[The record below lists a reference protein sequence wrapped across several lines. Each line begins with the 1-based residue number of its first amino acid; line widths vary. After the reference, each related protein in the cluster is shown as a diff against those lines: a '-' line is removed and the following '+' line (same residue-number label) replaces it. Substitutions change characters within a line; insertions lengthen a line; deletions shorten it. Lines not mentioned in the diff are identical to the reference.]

1 MISYY
6 GSIKIWRIL
15 VLNLTNGILLELWSP
30 LQEGSA
36 PVNPALTEQALKLPR
51 YKSVVP
57 KWRPDKATLCKL
69 YIFLELVWSDSVSG
83 LMIAAIAAI
92 AAIAIAD
99 KKIQL
104 SLASDAESLQ
114 KRFFAATDRPEPKT
128 SSLSEKQ
135 TFSSKWKPFFY
146 SFGFKATKYKLPKRA
161 VYWWRH
167 WVFPFLRFL
176 LWYRFVSFDAKLL
189 VEKDVSMDG
198 SLTSNC
204 EFNNFKSYKLPGLSL
219 RVRINVSVILWWV
232 F

>member
-83 LMIAAIAAI
+83 LMIAAMLLLTKRSNCLLHRMQKVCKNGFLLQPI
-92 AAIAIAD
+92 D
-99 KKIQL
+99 PNRKLLRCPRNKL
-104 SLASDAESLQ
+104 SLRSGNH
-114 KRFFAATDRPEPKT
+114 FFILLVSKLRSTSCLKEPFIDDVIGFFLVLKIP
-128 SSLSEKQ
+128 SSVFVCFFRCQ
-135 TFSSKWKPFFY
+135 TFSWE
-146 SFGFKATKYKLPKRA
+146 R
-161 VYWWRH
+161 
-167 WVFPFLRFL
+167 
-176 LWYRFVSFDAKLL
+176 
-189 VEKDVSMDG
+189 
-198 SLTSNC
+198 C
-204 EFNNFKSYKLPGLSL
+204 FNGRVINIKL
-219 RVRINVSVILWWV
+219 RVQQLQIL
-232 F
+232 